1 MKFLGVRSRE
11 TVDTIFLSLGPVN
24 FPSIDEHCECSGWLA
39 TLSENSAQ
47 NKKTCKTIVQQV
59 QFPLGC
65 LNPKVESL
73 CKLLSNN

>member
-1 MKFLGVRSRE
+1 MNIANVLDGLPLYRRIVHK
-11 TVDTIFLSLGPVN
+11 T
-24 FPSIDEHCECSGWLA
+24 
-39 TLSENSAQ
+39 
-47 NKKTCKTIVQQV
+47 KKTCKTIVQQV